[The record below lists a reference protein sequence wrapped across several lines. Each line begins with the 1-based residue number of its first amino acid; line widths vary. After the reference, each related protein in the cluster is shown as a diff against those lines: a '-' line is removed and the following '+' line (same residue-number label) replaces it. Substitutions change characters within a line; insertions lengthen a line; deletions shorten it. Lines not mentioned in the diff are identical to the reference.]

1 MKLFENYGIALHES
15 RGAISYILPDRNKPI
30 RARSLGTDFEK
41 AALMHF
47 FIEKE
52 RQNNISQLKIPKGHK
67 ALSSGKKSI
76 GLITDLDTCI
86 KAQQSPAYA
95 RAVKIGNLQQM
106 AQTRNFLAEHGIDS
120 LEELDQISVSTKADY
135 NQKLAALKETEADL
149 RLTNKLIHATGQ
161 YLSTKAVHSEYLK
174 TKNKKKFREEHSSQL
189 SIYDAAL
196 KELREYCGDE
206 KFMTMKMLKE
216 KKTSLTARKNTL
228 YEDFCFARSK
238 HREIQNVARN
248 VRSMLDLKPE
258 IELEKGE
265 VQIQDSQDTPNK
277 KDETKYR
284 N

>member
-1 MKLFENYGIALHES
+1 
-15 RGAISYILPDRNKPI
+15 
-30 RARSLGTDFEK
+30 
-41 AALMHF
+41 MHF
-47 FIEKE
+47 FIGKEKPS
-52 RQNNISQLKIPKGHK
+52 QQSDKPSISKGQK
-67 ALSSGKKSI
+67 VLTSGRRSI

-120 LEELDQISVSTKADY
+120 LEELDQISASTKADY
-135 NQKLAALKETEADL
+135 SQKLSSLKETEADL
-149 RLTNKLIHATGQ
+149 RQTNKLIHATGQ
-161 YLSTKAVHSEYLK
+161 YLSAKAVHSEYLK
-174 TKNKKKFREEHSSQL
+174 AKNKKKFREDHSSQL

-196 KELREYCGDE
+196 KELREYYGDE

-216 KKTSLTARKNTL
+216 KKSSLTARKNAQ

-238 HREIQNVARN
+238 HREIQNVAKN

-258 IELEKGE
+258 IELEKGD
-265 VQIQDSQDTPNK
+265 VQRQDSQDAPNK
-277 KDETKYR
+277 KDDRKDR